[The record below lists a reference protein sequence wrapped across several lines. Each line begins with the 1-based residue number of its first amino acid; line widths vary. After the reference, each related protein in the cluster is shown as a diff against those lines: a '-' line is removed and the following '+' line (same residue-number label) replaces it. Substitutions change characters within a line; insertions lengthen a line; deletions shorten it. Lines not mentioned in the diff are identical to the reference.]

1 MHREVRPDENMVKIA
16 HTMHMITPGGGMRY
30 HKPSHRTNHN
40 PNPKI

>member
-16 HTMHMITPGGGMRY
+16 HTMHMITPGGMRY